1 MQRGFN
7 SYRQFIALI
16 ILLSLS
22 ISTFAQVKKPTLG
35 GHKTQFAFCSNADDF
50 GKM

>member
-22 ISTFAQVKKPTLG
+22 FLAFAQVEKPTLG
-35 GHKTQFAFCSNADDF
+35 GQV
-50 GKM
+50 